1 MLKESATGIRAAAVR
16 EMQSRP
22 KNRKERGKAEETN
35 RGSEG
40 DKRRQKRTEGNG
52 GLELPMPTFT

>member
-40 DKRRQKRTEGNG
+40 DKRRQKKPEGNG